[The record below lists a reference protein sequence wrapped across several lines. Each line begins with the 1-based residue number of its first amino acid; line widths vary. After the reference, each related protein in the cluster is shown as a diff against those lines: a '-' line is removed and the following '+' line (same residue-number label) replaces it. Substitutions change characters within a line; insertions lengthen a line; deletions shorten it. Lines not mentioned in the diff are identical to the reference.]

1 MRTDYNSPVRIAFRY
16 IGYLSLVLLVGTLV
30 YTMNYTFISKNDRQR
45 LHDENGKLS
54 REVQTTLPRFI
65 VSTAIQLLTLAA
77 VVALV
82 VVTLAVLQKQQVIE
96 AHNRD
101 IDVHNQVI
109 EITLNRQI
117 DLLKRQVRANSE
129 AIKTSGLAEPGGLVE
144 PGKPGEAERP

>member
-1 MRTDYNSPVRIAFRY
+1 MSMPFAARSCPLGGAAAGTDDRDRLETIERP
-16 IGYLSLVLLVGTLV
+16 LVLNS
-30 YTMNYTFISKNDRQR
+30 MP
-45 LHDENGKLS
+45 
-54 REVQTTLPRFI
+54 QTTLPRFI

>member
-1 MRTDYNSPVRIAFRY
+1 MSMPFAARSCPLGGAAAGTDDRDRLETIERP
-16 IGYLSLVLLVGTLV
+16 LVLNS
-30 YTMNYTFISKNDRQR
+30 MP
-45 LHDENGKLS
+45 
-54 REVQTTLPRFI
+54 QTTLPRFI
-65 VSTAIQLLTLAA
+65 VSTVIQLLTLAA

-117 DLLKRQVRANSE
+117 ELLKHQVEKNSE
-129 AIKTSGLAEPGGLVE
+129 AIKTGGLVE
-144 PGKPGEAERP
+144 PGGLAEPGNPGKPGKAKRP